1 MDSIWDV
8 MWFCFIS
15 FAFVAY
21 LMVLF
26 RILGDLF
33 RDPDT
38 SGIVKSVWIVAL
50 ILVPLITSL
59 VYLIVR
65 GRGMVQRDVEG
76 VTRARKEQDAYI
88 RDVAGSPRSPAEEI
102 AHAREMLDA
111 GLITQPEFDRL
122 KEKALV

>member
-26 RILGDLF
+26 RIFGDLF

-65 GRGMVQRDVEG
+65 GRGMVQRDVDG
-76 VTRARKEQDAYI
+76 VAKMRKEQDAYI
-88 RDVAGSPRSPAEEI
+88 RDVAGSHRSPAEEI

>member
-1 MDSIWDV
+1 MDSFWDV
-8 MWFCFIS
+8 MWFCFVT

-26 RILGDLF
+26 KILTDLF

-38 SGIVKSVWIVAL
+38 SGIVKAVWIVAL

-65 GRGMVQRDVEG
+65 GRDMVQRDVEG
-76 VTRARKEQDAYI
+76 VARARKEQDAYI
-88 RDVAGSPRSPAEEI
+88 RDVAGSHRSPAEEI

>member
-1 MDSIWDV
+1 MDSFWDV
-8 MWFCFIS
+8 MWFCFVT

-26 RILGDLF
+26 RIFTDLF

-38 SGIVKSVWIVAL
+38 SGIVKAVWIVAL

-59 VYLIVR
+59 VYLVVR
-65 GRGMVQRDVEG
+65 GRTWCGATSREWRG
-76 VTRARKEQDAYI
+76 RARSRTPTSAT
-88 RDVAGSPRSPAEEI
+88 SPAPSAVPREEI

-111 GLITQPEFDRL
+111 GLINQAEFDRL